1 MISEGV
7 FIRLFRMSNLLKEF
21 KSEIHKL
28 DLSKTE
34 RYWLEQVN
42 FEIDNESL
50 SIFVG
55 SDFVKSSI
63 EKKLYKKNQKN
74 IQHKH
79 GI

>member
-1 MISEGV
+1 MFLPLYDFRRG

-42 FEIDNESL
+42 FEIDNES
-50 SIFVG
+50 
-55 SDFVKSSI
+55 
-63 EKKLYKKNQKN
+63 
-74 IQHKH
+74 
-79 GI
+79 

>member
-1 MISEGV
+1 MIYEA
-7 FIRLFRMSNLLKEF
+7 ILLDLIRMSNLLQEF

-42 FEIDNESL
+42 FEIYNESL
-50 SIFVG
+50 NIFVG

-63 EKKLYKKNQKN
+63 EKITVSNP
-74 IQHKH
+74 
-79 GI
+79 